1 MQSFYRGVVGE
12 LIERWRALP
21 LHPWLAQSNYIGY
34 SPAHDALLRCLVPP
48 VKSPFASPVAPA
60 PPTAFNRC
68 IHPVSSGRWWVAV
81 CRLYARGEA
90 HGKPHSPPPF
100 TYSMLLATNDRIIHS
115 AETVAIAAQQRH
127 GKFPGKTNKRVFFS
141 QIDGRICSFHP
152 TSPSSNH
159 PVPRPVLSG
168 QLFIP
173 VAKPVSHNRSYPTYH
188 E

>member
-90 HGKPHSPPPF
+90 H
-100 TYSMLLATNDRIIHS
+100 